1 MDPTQGTAP
10 QAKSRDDLM
19 LDYLMEM
26 GTLQPQQDK
35 IAQQQAMV
43 NQLRQGGMQ
52 SPGMR
57 QAGRLQM
64 AANPLEFLGQL
75 GQAGAGAF
83 GQQDVQAAQEAYKQQ
98 RMDALARVRQ
108 GQQPQAG
115 VPPGMDSATAPTIP
129 TAATPPMAPQQNV
142 AYPLQQRYM
151 GPT

>member
-1 MDPTQGTAP
+1 MDVQGTAP

-26 GTLQPQQDK
+26 GTLQPQQEK

-52 SPGMR
+52 SPQMR
-57 QAGRLQM
+57 QAGRLQT
-64 AANPLEFLGQL
+64 AAHPLEFLGQM
-75 GQAGAGAF
+75 GQAGLGAL

-108 GQQPQAG
+108 GQQQQPM
-115 VPPGMDSATAPTIP
+115 VPNTTAPS
-129 TAATPPMAPQQNV
+129 
-142 AYPLQQRYM
+142 YPSQPAS
-151 GPT
+151 GPTMF